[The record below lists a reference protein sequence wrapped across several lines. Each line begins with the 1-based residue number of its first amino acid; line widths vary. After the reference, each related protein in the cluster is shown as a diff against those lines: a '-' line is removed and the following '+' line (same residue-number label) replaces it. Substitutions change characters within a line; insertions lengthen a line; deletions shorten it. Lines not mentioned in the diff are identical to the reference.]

1 MPPHYPLFFL
11 IDPPD
16 RKPLIRPR
24 KSPFPEASRKNR
36 PTAVSPSVFRAT
48 PITHGAVQLYPI
60 RMRLKGAP
68 VRLEQTRPA
77 GYPVRFEGRGDGETD
92 GLVRPA
98 LVGDDE
104 IGGKRVAPPR
114 DAFDRSVERLQVY
127 RDIRTFSV
135 VGHTPA
141 RPFVYF
147 MNAADLTYKTSPASA
162 AAK

>member
-24 KSPFPEASRKNR
+24 KSSFPEASRKNL

-48 PITHGAVQLYPI
+48 PITHGTVQLYPI

-77 GYPVRFEGRGDGETD
+77 GYPIRFEGRGDGETD

-104 IGGKRVAPPR
+104 IGGGKRVAPPAR
-114 DAFDRSVERLQVY
+114 RIRPKRRTTSGLLRYTYVLRRRSYTRPSFRLFYECRRSDV
-127 RDIRTFSV
+127 
-135 VGHTPA
+135 
-141 RPFVYF
+141 
-147 MNAADLTYKTSPASA
+147 
-162 AAK
+162 